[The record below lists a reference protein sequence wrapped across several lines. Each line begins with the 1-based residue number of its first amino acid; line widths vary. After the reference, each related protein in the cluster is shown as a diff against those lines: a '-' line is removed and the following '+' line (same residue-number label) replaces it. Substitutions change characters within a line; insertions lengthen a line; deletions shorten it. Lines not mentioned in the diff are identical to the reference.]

1 MKLLLLKF
9 QPLFILKEHQYLK
22 SYTTHKMEQFIYP
35 TLTAF
40 FAAFITWLF
49 SMRKSLALDRAAE
62 LDNAVNAVK
71 YYRDLLDDITARLTA
86 ATETI
91 KTMEIQHRELMVVN
105 QQLVDEL
112 QKFKQL
118 NGKQQ

>member
-1 MKLLLLKF
+1 
-9 QPLFILKEHQYLK
+9 
-22 SYTTHKMEQFIYP
+22 MEQFIYP

-40 FAAFITWLF
+40 FASFITWLF
-49 SMRKSLALDRAAE
+49 SIRKSLALDRAAE

>member
-1 MKLLLLKF
+1 
-9 QPLFILKEHQYLK
+9 
-22 SYTTHKMEQFIYP
+22 MEQFIYP

-40 FAAFITWLF
+40 FASFITWLF

>member
-1 MKLLLLKF
+1 
-9 QPLFILKEHQYLK
+9 
-22 SYTTHKMEQFIYP
+22 MEQFIYP

-40 FAAFITWLF
+40 FASFITWLF

-71 YYRDLLDDITARLTA
+71 YYRDLLDDISARLTA

-118 NGKQQ
+118 NGKQ

>member
-1 MKLLLLKF
+1 M
-9 QPLFILKEHQYLK
+9 EHFL
-22 SYTTHKMEQFIYP
+22 YP

-40 FAAFITWLF
+40 FASLITWFF
-49 SMRKSLALDRAAE
+49 SMRKSLAEERAAE

-71 YYRDLLDDITARLTA
+71 YYRELLDDITVRLTA

-91 KTMEIQHRELMVVN
+91 KTMEIQHRELMLVN

-118 NGKQQ
+118 NGKNS

>member
-1 MKLLLLKF
+1 
-9 QPLFILKEHQYLK
+9 
-22 SYTTHKMEQFIYP
+22 MEQILYP

-40 FAAFITWLF
+40 LSGLVTWFF
-49 SMRKSLALDRAAE
+49 SKRKSLAEDRAAE

-71 YYRDLLDDITARLTA
+71 YYRELLDDMASRLTA

-91 KTMEIQHRELMVVN
+91 KTMEAQHRELMGIN
-105 QQLVDEL
+105 QHLVEEL

-118 NGKQQ
+118 NGKS

>member
-1 MKLLLLKF
+1 
-9 QPLFILKEHQYLK
+9 
-22 SYTTHKMEQFIYP
+22 MEQFIYP

-40 FAAFITWLF
+40 FASFITWVF

>member
-1 MKLLLLKF
+1 
-9 QPLFILKEHQYLK
+9 
-22 SYTTHKMEQFIYP
+22 MEQFIYP

-40 FAAFITWLF
+40 FASFITWLF

-71 YYRDLLDDITARLTA
+71 YYRDLLDDITARLTS

>member
-1 MKLLLLKF
+1 MD
-9 QPLFILKEHQYLK
+9 
-22 SYTTHKMEQFIYP
+22 QFLYP
-35 TLTAF
+35 TLSAF
-40 FAAFITWLF
+40 FAAVTTWLF
-49 SMRKSLALDRAAE
+49 SMRKTLATDRAAE

-71 YYRDLLDDITARLTA
+71 YYRELLDDISARLTA

-91 KTMEIQHRELMVVN
+91 KNMEIQHRELMKVN

-118 NGKQQ
+118 NGKHI

>member
-1 MKLLLLKF
+1 
-9 QPLFILKEHQYLK
+9 
-22 SYTTHKMEQFIYP
+22 MEQFIYP

-40 FAAFITWLF
+40 FASMITWVF
-49 SMRKSLALDRAAE
+49 SKRKILAEDRAAE
-62 LDNAVNAVK
+62 LDNAVNAVR
-71 YYRDLLDDITARLTA
+71 YYRELLDDITGRLTA

-91 KTMEIQHRELMVVN
+91 KTMERQHRELMLVN

-118 NGKQQ
+118 NGKHV

>member
-1 MKLLLLKF
+1 
-9 QPLFILKEHQYLK
+9 
-22 SYTTHKMEQFIYP
+22 MEQFIYP

-40 FAAFITWLF
+40 FATLITWSF
-49 SMRKSLALDRAAE
+49 SKRKSLAEDRAAE

-71 YYRDLLDDITARLTA
+71 YYRELLDDITARFSS

-91 KTMEIQHRELMVVN
+91 KKMEIQHRELMVIN

-118 NGKQQ
+118 NGKH

>member
-1 MKLLLLKF
+1 
-9 QPLFILKEHQYLK
+9 
-22 SYTTHKMEQFIYP
+22 MEQFVYP

-40 FAAFITWLF
+40 FATLITWLF
-49 SMRKSLALDRAAE
+49 SKRKSLAQDRAAE

-71 YYRDLLDDITARLTA
+71 YYRDLLDDIAIRLTA

-91 KTMEIQHRELMVVN
+91 KTMETQHRELMLIN

-118 NGKQQ
+118 NGKQL

>member
-1 MKLLLLKF
+1 
-9 QPLFILKEHQYLK
+9 
-22 SYTTHKMEQFIYP
+22 MEQFLYP

-40 FAAFITWLF
+40 FASFITWFF
-49 SMRKSLALDRAAE
+49 SMRKSLAQDRAAE
-62 LDNAVNAVK
+62 LDNAVSAVK
-71 YYRDLLDDITARLTA
+71 YYRDLLDDITGRLTA

-91 KTMEIQHRELMVVN
+91 KKMEAQHRELMLIN

-118 NGKQQ
+118 NGKQ